1 MLPAMNEIH
10 HMDKMVMLNALPDEH
25 VDLEIFD
32 PPYGKGYKAGEK
44 RSNGKK
50 ARRFSSETFDDKLD
64 TSFLPEAYRV
74 LKPNG
79 ALYLFTQWDVEPI
92 WREAMIKAGFQV
104 KMLIIWDKRNW
115 GVGDLSYY
123 GCQTEMI
130 LFAVKGKHKLNW
142 PKREGNLWVLTKL
155 DTINNEGNFDN
166 PTQKPETLIRRIIT
180 RSSNRGDIILDCFVG
195 SGTTARAAQT
205 LHRNFY
211 ACDNSEY
218 QVSIARGRIAK
229 PVNMPMF
236 EAM

>member
-1 MLPAMNEIH
+1 MLPAINEIH
-10 HMDKMVMLNALPDEH
+10 HMDKMALLNALPDEH
-25 VDLEIFD
+25 VHLEVFD

-50 ARRFSSETFDDKLD
+50 IRRFSSETFDDVLD

-74 LKPNG
+74 LKTGG

-92 WREAMIKAGFQV
+92 WREAILSAGFQV

-115 GVGDLSYY
+115 GGGDLSYY

-130 LFAVKGKHKLNW
+130 LFATKGKHQLNW
-142 PKREGNLWVLTKL
+142 PRREGNVWVLTKL
-155 DTINNEGNFDN
+155 DAINNEGNFDN
-166 PTQKPETLIRRIIT
+166 PTQKPESLIRRMIT
-180 RSSNRGDIILDCFVG
+180 RSSKVGDIVLDCFVG

-211 ACDNSEY
+211 ACDKSAE
-218 QVSIARGRIAK
+218 QTVIARSRIAQ
-229 PVNMPMF
+229 PVNISMF
-236 EAM
+236 G